1 MGMQPT
7 QVAHQQWR
15 RSHSE
20 QAQLPREYLTRLSL
34 SKKLGI
40 ELTICPTF
48 PSSIIH
54 RISTNPQ
61 PKLLAR
67 LSRKTNEPLEPTAS
81 IQNHQA

>member
-1 MGMQPT
+1 MKLTSAFSPSDAGVETSSQDPWERSPRKSPT
-7 QVAHQQWR
+7 SDGDEATANE
-15 RSHSE
+15 SE
-20 QAQLPREYLTRLSL
+20 SSAS
-34 SKKLGI
+34 
-40 ELTICPTF
+40 
-48 PSSIIH
+48 SSIIH